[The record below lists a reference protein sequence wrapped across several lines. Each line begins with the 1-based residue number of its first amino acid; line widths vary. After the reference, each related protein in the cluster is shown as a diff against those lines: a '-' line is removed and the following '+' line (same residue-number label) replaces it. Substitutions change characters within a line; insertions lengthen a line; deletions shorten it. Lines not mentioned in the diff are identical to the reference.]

1 MCASRGENVNIVKP
15 DWGIYVRRK
24 AICMEEEEEEE
35 ERRYCSTGVLLV
47 KGGEGGILQY
57 LRILRGKLSTL
68 SRINE
73 IGESQEMERE
83 KSSPLSSLLLKLIN
97 CLLLRCENKH
107 RRLFLLS
114 SGLQTF
120 LSTSKSETS
129 YPAAAFYFFKLFS
142 PSSGLFFGKIGE
154 AVKPVPAF

>member
-1 MCASRGENVNIVKP
+1 MYGGGGGRG
-15 DWGIYVRRK
+15 K
-24 AICMEEEEEEE
+24 AILQH
-35 ERRYCSTGVLLV
+35 RGLALV
-47 KGGEGGILQY
+47 KGGGGGEGGILQY

-107 RRLFLLS
+107 HRLFLLS

-129 YPAAAFYFFKLFS
+129 YPAAAFYYFKKNSL
-142 PSSGLFFGKIGE
+142 SSGLFFGKIGE